1 MGGFEKIS
9 TTPHRLKIALINA
22 GMKQAELSLK
32 TGLDKGAVS
41 CYLSGKYE
49 PKVDAVNKMA
59 EALNVNPAWLMGYDV
74 PMERET
80 TPPDSIV
87 LTEGESMLLEL
98 FRRVP
103 EEHQQMVL
111 DMIRIALKQN
121 Q

>member
-1 MGGFEKIS
+1 MNDFEYSSRI
-9 TTPHRLKIALINA
+9 PERLRIALSRAN
-22 GMKQAELSLK
+22 MKQATLAEL
-32 TGLDKGAVS
+32 TGIDCGAISSYVGGRYGPKQDRIDLMAKVLDVS
-41 CYLSGKYE
+41 
-49 PKVDAVNKMA
+49 
-59 EALNVNPAWLMGYDV
+59 PAWLMGYDV